1 MVSLLVMEIRHLR
14 ALVAVSEH
22 GSFSGAAD
30 ALGTVQSNISA
41 HVARLEKE
49 LGTVLVDRSAGR
61 LTAEGEVVAAR
72 AYRILGE
79 IDAVTADLGAL
90 REEVGGTVRI
100 GMIGTTARWIT
111 PVLLADLSLKH
122 PQLHLVVADGTTSNL
137 EPQLAAGRF
146 DMAVL
151 TLPLPGRDLVFES
164 LFEEDLVL
172 VVPVDDDP
180 LVGINRIAL
189 KDLSRFELLLPAPG
203 TAFRAEIDSAVRP
216 AGVDLHPRAELD
228 GVRLLASLTFEG
240 YGPAVLPATAVPP
253 HLRPRFRLVGID
265 DLPPRHVILAQR
277 TRGLPTAGARAV
289 IHTLRQVLADPER
302 LPQGVRAV
310 LPAATARTEGSLRA
324 VGMPNG

>member
-1 MVSLLVMEIRHLR
+1 MEIRHLR

-22 GSFSGAAD
+22 GSFSAAAD

-49 LGTVLVDRSAGR
+49 LGAPLVDRSSGT
-61 LTAEGEVVAAR
+61 LTAEGEVVATR

-79 IDAVTADLGAL
+79 IEAVTADLGAL

-111 PVLLADLSLKH
+111 PVLLADLSEKH
-122 PQLHLVVADGTTSNL
+122 PNLRLMVADGITSSL

-151 TLPLPGRDLVFES
+151 TLPVPGRDLTFES

-172 VVPVDDDP
+172 VVPVEDDP
-180 LVGINRIAL
+180 LAGVSRIAL
-189 KDLSRFELLLPAPG
+189 SDLSRFELLLPAPG
-203 TAFRAEIDSAVRP
+203 TAFRAEIDTAVRP
-216 AGVDLHPRAELD
+216 AGVTLRGRAELD

-240 YGPAVLPATAVPP
+240 YGPAILPATAVPP
-253 HLRPRFRLVGID
+253 HLRPRFRSVGID
-265 DLPPRHVILAQR
+265 DLPPRHVVLAQR
-277 TRGLPTAGARAV
+277 TRGMPSVGARAV
-289 IHTLRQVLADPER
+289 IKTLRNLLADPSR
-302 LPQGVRAV
+302 LPDGVRAV
-310 LPAATARTEGSLRA
+310 VPGAATRTEGSLRA

>member
-1 MVSLLVMEIRHLR
+1 MEIRHLK
-14 ALVAVSEH
+14 ALVSVSEH

-49 LGTVLVDRSAGR
+49 LGTALVDRSAGR

-72 AYRILGE
+72 AYRILSE
-79 IDAVTADLGAL
+79 IEAVTADLGAL

-111 PVLLADLSLKH
+111 PVLLADLSAKH
-122 PQLHLVVADGTTSNL
+122 PNLRLVVADGTTSSL
-137 EPQLAAGRF
+137 EPQLATGRF

-151 TLPLPGRDLVFES
+151 TLPIPGRDLTFES

-180 LVGINRIAL
+180 LVGVNRIAL
-189 KDLSRFELLLPAPG
+189 SDLTRFELLLPAPG
-203 TAFRAEIDSAVRP
+203 TVFRAEIDAAVRP
-216 AGVDLHPRAELD
+216 AGITLRPRAELD

-240 YGPAVLPATAVPP
+240 YGPAVLPASAVPP

-265 DLPPRHVILAQR
+265 DLPPRHVVLAQR
-277 TRGLPTAGARAV
+277 TRGMPSVGARAV
-289 IHTLRQVLADPER
+289 VQTLHRVLADPDR
-302 LPQGVRAV
+302 LPEGVRPV
-310 LPAATARTEGSLRA
+310 PTAATTRTEGSLRV

>member
-1 MVSLLVMEIRHLR
+1 MEIRHLR

-72 AYRILGE
+72 AYRIIGE
-79 IDAVTADLGAL
+79 IEAVTADLGAL

-111 PVLLADLSLKH
+111 PVLLADLSAEH
-122 PQLHLVVADGTTSNL
+122 PKLRLVVAEGITSSL

-151 TLPLPGRDLVFES
+151 TLPVPGRDLSFES
-164 LFEEDLVL
+164 LFEEELVL
-172 VVPVDDDP
+172 VVPVENDP
-180 LVGINRIAL
+180 LPNVNRLAL
-189 KDLSRFELLLPAPG
+189 SDLSRFELLLPAPG
-203 TAFRAEIDSAVRP
+203 
-216 AGVDLHPRAELD
+216 
-228 GVRLLASLTFEG
+228 
-240 YGPAVLPATAVPP
+240 
-253 HLRPRFRLVGID
+253 
-265 DLPPRHVILAQR
+265 
-277 TRGLPTAGARAV
+277 
-289 IHTLRQVLADPER
+289 
-302 LPQGVRAV
+302 
-310 LPAATARTEGSLRA
+310 
-324 VGMPNG
+324 

>member
-1 MVSLLVMEIRHLR
+1 MEIRHLK
-14 ALVAVSEH
+14 ALVSVSEH

-30 ALGTVQSNISA
+30 ALGTVQSNVSA
-41 HVARLEKE
+41 HVARLERE
-49 LGTVLVDRSAGR
+49 LGTALVDRSAGR

-79 IDAVTADLGAL
+79 IEAVSADLGAL

-111 PVLLADLSLKH
+111 PVLLADLSDRH
-122 PQLHLVVADGTTSNL
+122 PNLRLVVADGTTSGL

-151 TLPLPGRDLVFES
+151 TLPVPGRDLTFES

-172 VVPVDDDP
+172 VVPVEEDP
-180 LVGINRIAL
+180 LVGVSRIAL
-189 KDLSRFELLLPAPG
+189 ADLGRFELLLPAPG
-203 TAFRAEIDSAVRP
+203 TAFRAEIDSAIRP
-216 AGVDLHPRAELD
+216 AGIRLRPRAELD

-240 YGPAVLPATAVPP
+240 YGPAILPATAVPP

-265 DLPPRHVILAQR
+265 DLPPRHVVLAQR
-277 TRGLPTAGARAV
+277 TRGMPTAGARAV
-289 IHTLRQVLADPER
+289 IQTLRQVLADPDRVPE
-302 LPQGVRAV
+302 GVRPV
-310 LPAATARTEGSLRA
+310 LPAATTRSEGSLRVA
-324 VGMPNG
+324 GMPNG